1 VANAE
6 RVLLIEP
13 QGEPGGMWHYAG
25 CLSDALSGA
34 GLDITLATISP
45 HEPLKVEHD
54 VHVCSIGTR
63 SRQASPLPMRL
74 AVRAANHL
82 ERSRRLHQLVH
93 ALRPAIVHLNNPL
106 SKLDF
111 LNFRRLR
118 SMGPRFVYTAHDPKP
133 DTGVTWFD
141 WARFREADAI
151 LVHSTKAEMD
161 LTAGG
166 IAKSKIAR
174 IHHGNYLK
182 FCPDAELPRDE
193 AKRLLALPSS
203 ARVLLFFGTI
213 LPYKGLDVLL
223 EAFSLLSTQRS
234 DLYMVVAGEP
244 LEDFTPYRRA
254 IERFDLGPRT
264 ILDLRYIP
272 FDEFPKYFLSADVV
286 VFPYRH
292 IYQSGVLQLA
302 YGFGRPVAATN
313 VGGLGEL
320 IAEDRTGVVA
330 PAVDPRA
337 LADVVLRLL
346 SDPAGAEEMGKR
358 GRYLAETKY
367 AWPAIA
373 QKVIDVYRTVTAFPV
388 AGEPRSTRAL
398 VR

>member
-1 VANAE
+1 MANAE
-6 RVLLIEP
+6 RVLLVEP

-25 CLSDALSGA
+25 CLSDALSAA

-45 HEPLKVEHD
+45 HEPLSAEHD
-54 VHVCSIGTR
+54 VRVCSIGTR
-63 SRQASPLPMRL
+63 SPQASPLPMRL
-74 AVRAANHL
+74 IARAANNL
-82 ERSRRLHQLVH
+82 QRSRRLYQLVQT
-93 ALRPAIVHLNNPL
+93 LQPAIVHLNNPL

-111 LNFRRLR
+111 FNFRRLR
-118 SMGPRFVYTAHDPKP
+118 SIGPRFVYTAHDPKP

-151 LVHSTKAEMD
+151 LVHSTKAELD

-182 FCPDAELPRDE
+182 FCRDVDLPRDE
-193 AKRLLALPSS
+193 AKRLLGLPPS
-203 ARVLLFFGTI
+203 ASVLLFFGTI
-213 LPYKGLDVLL
+213 LPYKGLDILL
-223 EAFSLLSTQRS
+223 EAFSLMRTQRP
-234 DLYMVVAGEP
+234 DLYMVIAGEP
-244 LEDFTPYRRA
+244 LEDFAPYRRE
-254 IERFDLGPRT
+254 IERLDLCRRT
-264 ILDLRYIP
+264 ILDLRYVP
-272 FDEFPKYFLSADVV
+272 FDEFPKYFRSADVV
-286 VFPYRH
+286 VFPYRYV
-292 IYQSGVLQLA
+292 YQSGVLQLA
-302 YGFGRPVAATN
+302 YGFGRPVAATD

-337 LADVVLRLL
+337 LADVILRLL
-346 SDPAGAEEMGKR
+346 SDPATAEEMGR
-358 GRYLAETKY
+358 HGRHLAETKY

-373 QKVIDVYRTVTAFPV
+373 QKVIEVYRTVGAFPV
-388 AGEPRSTRAL
+388 AEPRSTRAL